1 MPLILVIEDETPIR
15 DNLKRFLALEGYSVL
30 DASNGAIG
38 LAMVRE
44 HKPDLILCDVM
55 MPEMT
60 GFEVLQHV
68 RRDIPLAGIPFIF
81 ITASA
86 EKESISHGL
95 ELGAMDYV
103 TKPFVLTE
111 LAALIRKRLE
121 AEP

>member
-1 MPLILVIEDETPIR
+1 VLVIEDETPIR
-15 DNLKRFLALEGYSVL
+15 DNLKRFLALEGYGVL
-30 DASNGAIG
+30 EAPNGAVG

-44 HKPDLILCDVM
+44 HTPNLVLCDVM

-68 RRDIPLAGIPFIF
+68 RQDAPIADIPFIF

-121 AEP
+121 AKSS